1 MGCNY
6 SLTQHLVARYVYIY
20 YMEKNNYMFR
30 HMLMAVF
37 RLYMLCVNAHKIV
50 FHIQPEDMCI

>member
-20 YMEKNNYMFR
+20 YMEKNNYVFR
-30 HMLMAVF
+30 HLLMAIF
-37 RLYMLCVNAHKIV
+37 RLYMKNSFVGIYTK
-50 FHIQPEDMCI
+50 HIQPEDGH

>member
-6 SLTQHLVARYVYIY
+6 SLKQHLVARYVYIY
-20 YMEKNNYMFR
+20 YMEKNNNYMFR

-37 RLYMLCVNAHKIV
+37 GLYMLCVNAHKRV
-50 FHIQPEDMCI
+50 FHIQPEDGH